1 MFPIIYS
8 VTNERLVINAHY
20 EKCCML
26 EKHTIR
32 CCPILNDQT
41 GNVFTSI
48 NNMNDLTFGSFA
60 IFFRFPWSRSS
71 TKCWCVWRK
80 LSEKYQKNSNLLIE
94 RYIVFSVQITHC
106 PQKTCIKQEQTGQ
119 ACQKGSSQV
128 LISRAK

>member
-80 LSEKYQKNSNLLIE
+80 LSEKYQKKQPFIFWKV
-94 RYIVFSVQITHC
+94 YCVFC
-106 PQKTCIKQEQTGQ
+106 PDNTLPTKNMHQTG
-119 ACQKGSSQV
+119 ANWSSMPKRFV
-128 LISRAK
+128 SSFD